1 MLLTNLRPFWFIILC
16 VPAQLPPFWNFSGF
30 WMVPL
35 NGFFFIQCA
44 LSIWRTHSIYR
55 LLPFSTAKSL
65 ISSLLLSLELL
76 TSVVLMLFFQILIFS
91 VWSPIIPANFLDFIL
106 KPLHWFLFH
115 ISSVLIS
122 KSSFWF
128 FESSLFIQHPIP
140 YIHSYFSED
149 TKFI

>member
-1 MLLTNLRPFWFIILC
+1 MCPCSTPTILKLQWF
-16 VPAQLPPFWNFSGF
+16 
-30 WMVPL
+30 L
-35 NGFFFIQCA
+35 NGAFEWIFFIQCA